1 MLFNNMGRGST
12 QILIRKIVE
21 SLAKGPK
28 SITEI
33 AEETGL
39 DRTAIA
45 RYLNLLKESGF
56 LKEEEK
62 GTSKIFHISSTY
74 RLDTYFGLPIDDKT
88 NKLIDSLYY
97 LIKKKWKEKTQR
109 KLLKTTAQKILY
121 EVIQKANLKIPH
133 GWYIY
138 GGIPIKPY
146 DYYTAYT
153 FSGLDENVVAVVDS
167 AVTDYDHKFAYE
179 SKQHQ
184 YRDAKKEVYDV
195 KEEILRLLYSKNFSK
210 NSMFVFQK
218 LYSKFIRLI
227 PKGDKIYDELIN
239 DYMTLIIDI
248 TRKWDDFVDEKDDR
262 NFAEFKQKLISSF
275 EALWRLVALFNFKK
289 DLFEGKFYP
298 RIVLDEHFKLNI
310 EQAKEELIEIGS
322 ELNEMIPFE
331 EPDDPVYRKIKEALR
346 KANKPVS
353 KEELREQNEEL
364 EKIKREKGLKAFQE
378 ELRKRVGLE

>member
-28 SITEI
+28 SITKI

-62 GTSKIFHISSTY
+62 GTSKIFHLSSAY

-121 EVIQKANLKIPH
+121 EVIQKANLRIPN

-146 DYYTAYT
+146 DYYTDYI
-153 FSGLDENVVAVVDS
+153 FSGLDEDVIAVVDS
-167 AVTDYDHKFAYE
+167 AVTAYDHEFAYE

-184 YRDAKKEVYDV
+184 YRDAGKELYDV

-218 LYSKFIRLI
+218 KFSKFMRLV
-227 PKGDKIYDELIN
+227 PEGDKIYDELIN
-239 DYMTLIIDI
+239 DYMTLIIDL
-248 TRKWDDFVDEKDDR
+248 TRNWDDFVDEKNDR

-275 EALWRLVALFNFKK
+275 EALWRLVAMFNFKK
-289 DLFEGKFYP
+289 DLEAFYP
-298 RIVLDEHFKLNI
+298 KIVLDEHFKMDI
-310 EQAKEELIEIGS
+310 EQAKDELIQIGS

-331 EPDDPVYRKIKEALR
+331 EPDDPKYRELKEAL
-346 KANKPVS
+346 K
-353 KEELREQNEEL
+353 
-364 EKIKREKGLKAFQE
+364 KIKKRSPEEQERIKKEMDEYREKHGLKALNE
-378 ELRKRVGLE
+378 KLRKEAGLD

>member
-56 LKEEEK
+56 LREEEK
-62 GTSKIFHISSTY
+62 GTSKIFHLSSTY

-121 EVIQKANLKIPH
+121 EVIQKANLKIPN

-138 GGIPIKPY
+138 GGVAVKPY
-146 DYYTAYT
+146 DYYFDYT
-153 FSGLDENVVAVVDS
+153 FSGLNKDIAEEVENSVERHS
-167 AVTDYDHKFAYE
+167 NYQFAYE

-184 YRDAKKEVYDV
+184 YRDEGKELYDV

-218 LYSKFIRLI
+218 LYSKLIRLI
-227 PKGDKIYDELIN
+227 PEGDKIYDELIN
-239 DYMTLIIDI
+239 DYMTLLIDI
-248 TRKWDDFVDEKDDR
+248 TKNWDDFVDEKDDR

-275 EALWRLVALFNFKK
+275 EALWRLVAMFNFKK
-289 DLFEGKFYP
+289 DLEVFYP
-298 RIVLDEHFKLNI
+298 KIVLDEHFKMDI

-331 EPDDPVYRKIKEALR
+331 EPDDPVYRKIKEALKNIKKR
-346 KANKPVS
+346 SPEEQERVK
-353 KEELREQNEEL
+353 KEMDDYKKKHRL
-364 EKIKREKGLKAFQE
+364 EALHKK
-378 ELRKRVGLE
+378 LRKEFGLD

>member
-1 MLFNNMGRGST
+1 MLFSNMGRGST

-45 RYLNLLKESGF
+45 RYLNLLRESGF

-62 GTSKIFHISSTY
+62 GTSKIFHLSSTY
-74 RLDTYFGLPIDDKT
+74 RLDTYFGLPLDDET

-97 LIKKKWKEKTQR
+97 LIRKKWKEKTQR

-121 EVIQKANLKIPH
+121 EVIEKAKLKIPH
-133 GWYIY
+133 GWYVY

-146 DYYTAYT
+146 DYYTAYA
-153 FSGLDENVVAVVDS
+153 FSRVDENVVAVVDS
-167 AVTDYDHKFAYE
+167 AVTNYNHKFAYE

-184 YRDAKKEVYDV
+184 YRDAKKELYNV

-239 DYMTLIIDI
+239 DYMSLIIDI
-248 TRKWDDFVDEKDDR
+248 TRNWDDFVDEKDDR

-275 EALWRLVALFNFKK
+275 EALWRLVAMFNFKK
-289 DLFEGKFYP
+289 DLGAFYP
-298 RIVLDEHFKLNI
+298 KIVLNEHFKMDI

-331 EPDDPVYRKIKEALR
+331 EPDDPTYRKIKEALKNIEVR
-346 KANKPVS
+346 SPEEQERVK
-353 KEELREQNEEL
+353 KEMDEY
-364 EKIKREKGLKAFQE
+364 KKKYGLKALNE
-378 ELRKRVGLE
+378 KLRKEAGLD